1 MHQPELRV
9 PSFRRENQGDDKK
22 CKERTHLNRHY
33 SLIMWRHSTQEVV
46 RVEEWRPHA
55 NNFPRKDRDNQGHQV
70 PVTNI
75 QPEESCVRHQTVK
88 EILTLFLLSDRE
100 ACPDWAEYLAEEAMV
115 ELLHT

>member
-1 MHQPELRV
+1 MTKNA
-9 PSFRRENQGDDKK
+9 RREPISIATTPSLCGDTPRRK
-22 CKERTHLNRHY
+22 L
-33 SLIMWRHSTQEVV
+33 

-70 PVTNI
+70 PVTSI

-100 ACPDWAEYLAEEAMV
+100 ACLDWAEYLAEEAMV